1 MSRRSC
7 SSAGSAA
14 RCACCLIPT
23 RLAGYHLSAGAVV
36 QMLQGANQKLGV
48 GSVAQAGR
56 EVQIDAGSWL
66 MTTQDVER
74 VVVGVFGGRPVY
86 VSDVAEVLDGP
97 EDPDAVRALR
107 RGPGRRGEGHQG
119 RSRPGR
125 NYGAVTLSLAK
136 RKGTNAATVV
146 GNVLTKLDA
155 LRGHEVPSDV
165 QFTVT
170 RNYGE
175 TATEKSN
182 ELLKHMFIA
191 IIAVTLLIA
200 LTLGWRESG
209 VVLLAIPTTL
219 ALTMLVFLLYGYT
232 LNRITLFALIFTI
245 GILVDDAIVVVENI
259 VRHFR
264 MPSQPRAAAADGGDR
279 GGG

>member
-1 MSRRSC
+1 MSSGW
-7 SSAGSAA
+7 SSAS
-14 RCACCLIPT
+14 
-23 RLAGYHLSAGAVV
+23 S
-36 QMLQGANQKLGV
+36 
-48 GSVAQAGR
+48 
-56 EVQIDAGSWL
+56 
-66 MTTQDVER
+66 
-74 VVVGVFGGRPVY
+74 GGRPVY
-86 VSDVAEVLDGP
+86 VSDIAQVLDGP
-97 EDPDAVRALR
+97 EDPAQYVRFAAGPAAGEKGIKGADA
-107 RGPGRRGEGHQG
+107 
-119 RSRPGR
+119 GR
-125 NYGAVTLSLAK
+125 NYGAVTISLAK

-146 GNVLTKLDA
+146 SNVLAKLDSM
-155 LRGHEVPSDV
+155 RGHEVPEGV

-200 LTLGWRESG
+200 LTLGVRESG

-219 ALTMLVFLLYGYT
+219 ALTMLVFLLKGYT

-264 MPSQPRAAAADGGDR
+264 LAANRGRPLLTVATEAVDEVGNPTILATFAVVAAILPLAFVRGLMGPYMRAHPHRRLGGHGFLPDHRLPRLPLRLGAPAQTR
-279 GGG
+279 GRAR